1 MKNQHTPSKLGG
13 RLLVL
18 SAALMWSSAGLFA
31 KAPIFGDWDPATR
44 GLLLAFWRAAFAAM
58 LLAPL
63 IRRPRWNILL
73 VPMSL
78 CFTLMCVSYL
88 SAITLTTAANAI
100 WLQNTAPAW
109 VFMISVL
116 ALREPIVRRDM
127 IPLCFA
133 VLGVGTILLFEAQG
147 QALPGV
153 ACGIASG
160 LTYGCV
166 IVFTRLLRR
175 HDAVWLVGLNHL
187 VATALLL
194 PWMLSLR
201 IWPSPGQLA
210 VLAAFGVFQMAI
222 PYVLISRGLRAISSQ
237 EAVAIALLEPVL
249 MPLWVFLVWREVP
262 AWWTILGA
270 VLILVGLVVRYAAP
284 AAR

>member
-18 SAALMWSSAGLFA
+18 GAALMWSSAGLFA
-31 KAPIFGDWDPATR
+31 KAPIFDDWDPATR

-63 IRRPRWNILL
+63 IRRPRWSILL

-78 CFTLMCVSYL
+78 CFTLMCVTYL
-88 SAITLTTAANAI
+88 SALTLTTAANAI

-109 VFMISVL
+109 VFMVSVL
-116 ALREPIVRRDM
+116 ALREPIVRRDL

-147 QALPGV
+147 EALLGV

-160 LTYGCV
+160 VTYGCV

-210 VLAAFGVFQMAI
+210 VLAAFGIFQMAI

-249 MPLWVFLVWREVP
+249 MPLWVFLVWGEVP

-270 VLILVGLVVRYAAP
+270 ALILVGLVARYVAP